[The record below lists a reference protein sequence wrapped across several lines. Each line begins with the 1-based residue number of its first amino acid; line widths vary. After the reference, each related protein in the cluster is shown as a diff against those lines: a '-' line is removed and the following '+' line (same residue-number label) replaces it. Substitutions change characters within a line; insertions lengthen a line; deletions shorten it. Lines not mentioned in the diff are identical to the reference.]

1 MSQRLRDARR
11 IVAQQDDRD
20 PDLEELKEIAARL
33 HGKGIDFVVERGSV
47 VIGGRQPAIGA
58 PEHVIVHTRERLRIG
73 VVSDTHGGS
82 KFEQLSALR
91 DFYRQADEAEVDF
104 FVHAGDATQG
114 SDRMHR
120 DQYLGLH
127 AHGADA
133 QAGYVA
139 AVYPRSERGVPTYM
153 IGGNHDAT
161 FLNDGGVNVVRRI
174 AAERPDIVYLGDDAA
189 YLRVA
194 GLLAYVAHPSGGGA
208 YAKSYKLQRFAA
220 SLPTDPPISLLLVG
234 HYHSYAKSIERPDII
249 ALQLPCFQTQYSW
262 LARKGLYPDIGGI
275 ILNVWLDD
283 DGRPVRVREELVRY
297 QPRDDDWDRDVSFA
311 MEHRWSKR
319 GNADEEL
326 IG

>member
-11 IVAQQDDRD
+11 AVDQKDDRD
-20 PDLEELKEIAARL
+20 PDLEELKELAQRL
-33 HGKGIDFVVERGSV
+33 HVKGIDFVVEGGNV
-47 VIGGRQPAIGA
+47 VLGGRQPAMGA
-58 PEHVIVHTRERLRIG
+58 PEHVIGHASERLRIG
-73 VVSDTHGGS
+73 IVSDTHGGS
-82 KFEQLSALR
+82 KFEQLTALR
-91 DFYRQADEAEVDF
+91 DFYRQADTAGVDF

-127 AHGADA
+127 SHGADA

-139 AVYPRSERGVPTYM
+139 ATYPRSERGVPTYI
-153 IGGNHDAT
+153 IGGNHDST

-174 AAERPDIVYLGDDAA
+174 TQERQDLVYLGDDAA

-208 YAKSYKLQRFAA
+208 YAKSYKLQKFAA
-220 SLPTDPPISLLLVG
+220 ALPPDPPIALLLLG
-234 HYHSYAKSIERPDII
+234 HYHSYAKSLERPDLV
-249 ALQLPCFQTQYSW
+249 ALQLPCFQSQYAW

-283 DGRPVRVREELVRY
+283 HGRPARIREEIVRY
-297 QPRDDDWDRDVSFA
+297 QARDDDWDRDVAHEMS
-311 MEHRWSKR
+311 HRWSQK
-319 GNADEEL
+319 GNV
-326 IG
+326 